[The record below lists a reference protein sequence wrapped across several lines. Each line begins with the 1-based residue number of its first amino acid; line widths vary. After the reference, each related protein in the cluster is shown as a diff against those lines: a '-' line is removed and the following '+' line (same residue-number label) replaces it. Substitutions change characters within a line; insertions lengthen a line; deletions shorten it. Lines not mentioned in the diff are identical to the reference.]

1 MSSTQLR
8 QYIDILKE
16 DDFSTFSNF
25 GFGND
30 AAPKTKSPK
39 TATSPATTPKPA
51 ATEPDAE
58 TPADK
63 EQPGDD
69 VTAIQQALV
78 DAGFE
83 LPRFGV
89 DGKMGP
95 ETQAAI
101 KAAEMVMGRKPTG
114 TITVKEIEVIKN
126 KGAAADNNSLASAL
140 GAIEAVLA
148 KYKIK
153 TESIEEQID
162 AYILKNINEY
172 SQQEQLE
179 IWRTLTEADTSDIP
193 AYMRKGTDQFAKPN
207 PNKLSGTVATATP
220 AEKTRMQWDPQTK
233 NYYSVDSKGAKT
245 YQGVLTPKQSKLAK
259 FAGKLGGAKGIG
271 KKLVARAGA
280 TALSGPAALVVGTG
294 LAAWTAWDIGKA
306 LYDTFA
312 STEIEDLDPADQ
324 KVITDNL
331 KTVMAY
337 EQDPKMMATLPNELQ
352 LRVSNVAKGLNAL
365 AVDVGAV
372 TPTSTTPA
380 EKSPAP
386 ATKTE
391 PNTTDVVKP
400 FKDSGDGATYSTI
413 AVKSSENNPNVK
425 IYLGKRDGKSGTSY
439 AIYAVDLSSGQGV
452 AIKSGFRTDSDD
464 LSTAQ
469 SQFAIKDI
477 PLGQRYELS
486 PGSTQY
492 QRYQLL
498 KDKFASQQP
507 PATKTEPKTSTYK
520 GYAIAGEPVVPG
532 QPLSQTQIAVMQLS
546 INSGNTYPPE
556 VMAQYNKQKSSS

>member
-25 GFGND
+25 GFGPD
-30 AAPKTKSPK
+30 TTAPTTKSPK
-39 TATSPATTPKPA
+39 TATATTTTPKPA

-58 TPADK
+58 KPAAEKPADK
-63 EQPGDD
+63 EQPADD

-89 DGKMGP
+89 DGKIGP
-95 ETQAAI
+95 ETRAAI
-101 KAAEMVMGRKPTG
+101 KAAEMVLGRKPTG
-114 TITVKEIEVIKN
+114 TVTVKDIEAIKN

-179 IWRTLTEADTSDIP
+179 IWRTLTETEIYVPPNSGGRARD
-193 AYMRKGTDQFAKPN
+193 AGTQARMQMAQNPN
-207 PNKLSGTVATATP
+207 PALSRANDPFGLIGRSETSP
-220 AEKTRMQWDPQTK
+220 A
-233 NYYSVDSKGAKT
+233 
-245 YQGVLTPKQSKLAK
+245 PKQSKLAK

-271 KKLVARAGA
+271 KKLVGRAAA
-280 TALSGPAALVVGTG
+280 TAIAGPAALAVGAG
-294 LAAWTAWDIGKA
+294 LTAWTAYDIGKA

-312 STEIEDLDPADQ
+312 STEIADLDPADQ
-324 KVITDNL
+324 KIITDNL

-337 EQDPKMMATLPNELQ
+337 EQDPKMLATLPNELQ
-352 LRVSNVAKGLNAL
+352 LRVSNVAKGLNSL

-372 TPTSTTPA
+372 TPPSTTTA
-380 EKSPAP
+380 EKPPVSAP
-386 ATKTE
+386 KAEPTVTTKTE
-391 PNTTDVVKP
+391 
-400 FKDSGDGATYSTI
+400 
-413 AVKSSENNPNVK
+413 
-425 IYLGKRDGKSGTSY
+425 LR
-439 AIYAVDLSSGQGV
+439 
-452 AIKSGFRTDSDD
+452 
-464 LSTAQ
+464 
-469 SQFAIKDI
+469 
-477 PLGQRYELS
+477 
-486 PGSTQY
+486 
-492 QRYQLL
+492 
-498 KDKFASQQP
+498 
-507 PATKTEPKTSTYK
+507 
-520 GYAIAGEPVVPG
+520 IAGEPVVPG
-532 QPLSQTQIAVMQLS
+532 QPLSDKQMSVMQLS

-556 VMAQYNKQKSSS
+556 VMAQYSKQKTEVPPTKTEIPTPADTKVSAVPTTTSSGIPVSNW

>member
-25 GFGND
+25 GFGPD
-30 AAPKTKSPK
+30 TTAPTTKSPK
-39 TATSPATTPKPA
+39 TATATTTPPKPA
-51 ATEPDAE
+51 ATDAVLTRPGDKGKYKIVSSKPWGNNPSVTVVLSSRINLDGTTSYNVRGIDVKNNTTYYLPTGTTNTSDDLNTMKGIFDRDLKLDGPYE
-58 TPADK
+58 IISPNTIQGMLRNALMGGSTAAPTAPAAEKPADK
-63 EQPGDD
+63 EQPADKDQPADD
-69 VTAIQQALV
+69 ATAIQQALV

-89 DGKMGP
+89 DGKIGP
-95 ETQAAI
+95 ETRSAI
-101 KAAEMVMGRKPTG
+101 KAAEMVIGRKPTG

-179 IWRTLTEADTSDIP
+179 IWRTLTETDTSNIP
-193 AYMRKGTDQFAKPN
+193 AYMRKGTDQFANPN
-207 PNKLSGTVATATP
+207 PNKLSSTVATATP

-233 NYYSVDSKGAKT
+233 NYYSVDSKGTKT

-271 KKLVARAGA
+271 KKLVTRAGA
-280 TALSGPAALVVGTG
+280 TALSGPAALAVGTG
-294 LAAWTAWDIGKA
+294 LAAWTAYDIGKA

-312 STEIEDLDPADQ
+312 STEIADLDPADQ
-324 KVITDNL
+324 KIITDNL

-337 EQDPKMMATLPNELQ
+337 EQDPKMLATLPNELQ
-352 LRVSNVAKGLNAL
+352 LRVSNVAKGLNSL

-372 TPTSTTPA
+372 TPPSTTTA
-380 EKSPAP
+380 EKPPAP
-386 ATKTE
+386 QSTSKSEPTVTTKNE
-391 PNTTDVVKP
+391 
-400 FKDSGDGATYSTI
+400 YRI
-413 AVKSSENNPNVK
+413 AN
-425 IYLGKRDGKSGTSY
+425 
-439 AIYAVDLSSGQGV
+439 
-452 AIKSGFRTDSDD
+452 
-464 LSTAQ
+464 
-469 SQFAIKDI
+469 
-477 PLGQRYELS
+477 EL
-486 PGSTQY
+486 
-492 QRYQLL
+492 
-498 KDKFASQQP
+498 
-507 PATKTEPKTSTYK
+507 
-520 GYAIAGEPVVPG
+520 VVPG
-532 QPLSQTQIAVMQLS
+532 QPLSQKQMAVIKMS
-546 INSGNTYPPE
+546 MDMGNSYPPE
-556 VMAQYNKQKSSS
+556 VMAQYNKQKQTA